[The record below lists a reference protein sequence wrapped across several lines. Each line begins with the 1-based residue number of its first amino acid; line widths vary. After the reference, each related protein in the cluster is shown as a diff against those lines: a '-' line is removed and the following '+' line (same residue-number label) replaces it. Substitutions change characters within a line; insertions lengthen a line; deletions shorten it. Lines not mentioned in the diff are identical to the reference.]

1 MGTFSA
7 IVKENIPIILAEGKM
22 KGNDFK
28 KQTSTISAARA
39 YTILKDAGFVVATY
53 REIPEIKKAYRKDV
67 LAARRKFGDNAAIS
81 ASGRSITMMGQHAT
95 TGEVVTIL
103 VPLEDML
110 GHGAVQALE
119 EKTGLEFSN
128 SS

>member
-1 MGTFSA
+1 
-7 IVKENIPIILAEGKM
+7 M